1 MYRFKRVES
10 IRNVVLL
17 AALRSSSLFNLQLYS
32 LSMHDIPAKRVIA
45 SLGYCITISVLK
57 LFNTSL
63 WAVAIPQT
71 AWAYWRQA
79 ILFDCE
85 TG

>member
-10 IRNVVLL
+10 SRNVVLL
-17 AALRSSSLFNLQLYS
+17 AALRSSSLFNIQLYS
-32 LSMHDIPAKRVIA
+32 LSMHDNPTKRVIA
-45 SLGYCITISVLK
+45 SLGYYVTISILK
-57 LFNTSL
+57 LLDASL
-63 WAVAIPQT
+63 WAVAIPQ
-71 AWAYWRQA
+71 AARAYWRQA